1 MKGLNYI
8 WVFACMLVV
17 PTTRASAQQHL
28 SPNDTIRL
36 GVINQNGAD
45 YPMIF
50 LPEFTRTGDFI
61 DQEERNRIKRLRN
74 NIYYVYPYAITAA
87 AILKDVN
94 ANLEKMG
101 SRKERKHYLKGIDR
115 QLDASFKQP
124 LKNMSIEQGH
134 VLIKLIN
141 RQTGQNCYSIIKEL
155 KGGFSAVLWQSVGV
169 LFNNNLRHD
178 YDPEGKDKEIEGIV
192 KEMEASAH
200 YRYQLYQQQELMKK
214 VNKSVSVSSK

>member
-1 MKGLNYI
+1 MKIVYPIGLVI
-8 WVFACMLVV
+8 MFLL
-17 PTTRASAQQHL
+17 TTTVRVDAQELSA
-28 SPNDTIRL
+28 NDTIRL
-36 GVINQNGAD
+36 GVITENGSD

-50 LPEFTRTGDFI
+50 LPEFTRVAAFI
-61 DQEERNRIKRLRN
+61 DAAERTRINRLRN
-74 NIYYVYPYAITAA
+74 NVYVVYPYAITAA

-94 ANLEKMG
+94 ANLEKLER
-101 SRKERKHYLKGIDR
+101 RKERKQYLKGIDR
-115 QLDASFKQP
+115 QLDVSFKQP
-124 LKNMSIEQGH
+124 LKNLSVDQGH

-141 RQTGQNCYSIIKEL
+141 RQTGQNCYSIIREL

-192 KEMEASAH
+192 RDMEASAH

-214 VNKSVSVSSK
+214 VSHPVSVRK